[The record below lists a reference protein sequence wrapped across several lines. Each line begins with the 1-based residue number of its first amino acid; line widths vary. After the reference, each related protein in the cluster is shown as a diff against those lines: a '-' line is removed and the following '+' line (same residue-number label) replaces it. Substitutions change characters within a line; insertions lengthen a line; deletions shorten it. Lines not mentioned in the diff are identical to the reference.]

1 MWSPISSQTSNA
13 LLTRRWS
20 TQLPWSGVLL
30 ALVLGVATRDCIL
43 IASAAMLAV
52 YIARMNV
59 EHGEAHDLFRCA
71 IHCWVVGGA
80 SLMVALA
87 LVFWVSAMHAGF
99 WGGNDIG
106 TPSMLGILGFCV
118 LTVGVTT
125 AKTIST
131 PRRKTEVASFIA
143 FGVAMVLAA
152 FAARALDASGPCVF
166 ALSVAAVVAL
176 SGWQLARKIGAELAR
191 SAVRI

>member
-20 TQLPWSGVLL
+20 AQLPWGGVLL
-30 ALVLGVATRDCIL
+30 ALLLGVATRDCIL
-43 IASAAMLAV
+43 IASAALLAV
-52 YIARMNV
+52 YVARTHV
-59 EHGEAHDLFRCA
+59 EHGEARDLLRCA

-80 SLMVALA
+80 SLLVALA
-87 LVFWVSAMHAGF
+87 LVFWVSAMHAGL

-118 LTVGVTT
+118 LTVGATT
-125 AKTIST
+125 AITIRTS
-131 PRRKTEVASFIA
+131 RRKAEFASFIA
-143 FGVAMVLAA
+143 FGVAMVLTA
-152 FAARALDASGPCVF
+152 FAARAFDASGPCVF

-191 SAVRI
+191 STLRI

>member
-1 MWSPISSQTSNA
+1 MWSPISSQISNA

-20 TQLPWSGVLL
+20 AQLPWSGVLL
-30 ALVLGVATRDCIL
+30 ALLLGVATRDCIL
-43 IASAAMLAV
+43 IASAALLAV
-52 YIARMNV
+52 YVARMRV
-59 EHGEAHDLFRCA
+59 EDDEARDLLRCA

-80 SLMVALA
+80 SVLVALA
-87 LVFWVSAMHAGF
+87 LVAWVSAMHAGF

-106 TPSMLGILGFCV
+106 TLSMIGMLGFCV

-125 AKTIST
+125 AKTVSRF
-131 PRRKTEVASFIA
+131 RRKTEVASFIA

>member
-1 MWSPISSQTSNA
+1 
-13 LLTRRWS
+13 
-20 TQLPWSGVLL
+20 
-30 ALVLGVATRDCIL
+30 
-43 IASAAMLAV
+43 
-52 YIARMNV
+52 
-59 EHGEAHDLFRCA
+59 
-71 IHCWVVGGA
+71 
-80 SLMVALA
+80 MVALA

-99 WGGNDIG
+99 WSGNEIG

-131 PRRKTEVASFIA
+131 SRRKSEFAGFIA

-152 FAARALDASGPCVF
+152 FAARVLDASGPCVF
-166 ALSVAAVVAL
+166 ALSVAAVVAS